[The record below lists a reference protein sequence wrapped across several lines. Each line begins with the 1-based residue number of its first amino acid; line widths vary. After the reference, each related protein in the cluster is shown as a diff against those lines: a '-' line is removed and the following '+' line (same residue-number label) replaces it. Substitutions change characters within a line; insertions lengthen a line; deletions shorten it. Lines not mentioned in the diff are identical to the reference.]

1 MGQESLKITRY
12 ITETFNTMFV
22 MFVKAYM
29 YLGCFK
35 SKHIYN
41 ADESVV
47 FSLLVP

>member
-1 MGQESLKITRY
+1 MGQGSLNITRY

-22 MFVKAYM
+22 KAYI

-35 SKHIYN
+35 SKHIYD

-47 FSLLVP
+47 FSLFVP

>member
-1 MGQESLKITRY
+1 MGQGSLNITRY
-12 ITETFNTMFV
+12 ITETFDTLCV
-22 MFVKAYM
+22 TAYE

-47 FSLLVP
+47 FSLLVA